1 MVNLKKNFAYQIAYQ
16 ILTIIFPL
24 ITSPYLSRVLGPEG
38 LGEYSYTYSIAY
50 YFSLFIL
57 LGVNNYGTREIAKV
71 KDNTKE
77 RTAVFWSI
85 YYVQFGAGIIIV
97 TLYILTQMIF
107 RQDSTLASVQ
117 LLYVLSAVLDIN
129 WLFFGLERFKVTVTR
144 NCIVKIITVLAIF
157 IFVQNNGDTT
167 IYAVIMAL
175 GFLLSQLA
183 LWPFVKSVIVFK
195 KIDRS
200 TIVANIK
207 PLLVLFVP
215 VIAVSLFKY
224 MDKIMLGAM
233 YSKREL
239 GLYDNTEKIMSIPTS
254 VITAVGTVMLP
265 RISYLIDKTDSESKI
280 MKYINLSMSG
290 SLMVGS
296 ALAFGMAAIA
306 DNFSIWFWGEEF
318 ACCGNLIKAIS
329 ITVIFLSWANVIRTQ
344 YLIPYDKNSVFVRA
358 TIYGATIN
366 IIINTLLIKKYGAM
380 GTVIGTV
387 AAEFVVA
394 FYQTIKCK
402 KELPVLN
409 YFIQC
414 IPYIS
419 AGIVMYIT
427 ITCVSFFDLANFPM
441 LILQIVCGGFVYICL
456 ILIYIV
462 YFKKITLKEIIKFVR
477 R

>member
-71 KDNTKE
+71 KDNKSE
-77 RTAVFWSI
+77 RTVVFWSI
-85 YYVQFGAGIIIV
+85 YYVQFIAGIIIV

-107 RQDSTLASVQ
+107 RQDSALASIQ

-144 NCIVKIITVLAIF
+144 NCIVKIITVLSIF
-157 IFVQNNGDTT
+157 IFVHDNGDTT
-167 IYAVIMAL
+167 AYAVIMAL
-175 GFLLSQLA
+175 GFLLSQLV
-183 LWPFVKSVIVFK
+183 LWPFAKSEIVFK
-195 KIDRS
+195 KIERA

-233 YSKREL
+233 YSKSEL

-265 RISYLIDKTDSESKI
+265 RISYLLDKTDSESKI
-280 MKYINLSMSG
+280 MKYIKLSMSG
-290 SLMVGS
+290 SLMVAS
-296 ALAFGMAAIA
+296 ALSFGTAAIA

-318 ACCGNLIKAIS
+318 ASCGNLIKAIS

-344 YLIPYDKNSVFVRA
+344 YLIPYGKNSIFVKA

-366 IIINTLLIKKYGAM
+366 IIINILLIKKYGAM

-387 AAEFVVA
+387 VAEFVVA
-394 FYQTIKCK
+394 FYQTIKCRK
-402 KELPVLN
+402 DLPVWN

-427 ITCVSFFDLANFPM
+427 ITCVSLFNLASLPM
-441 LILQIVCGGFVYICL
+441 LILQMVCGGLVYICL

-462 YFKKITLKEIIKFVR
+462 GFKKITVKEIIKFVKG
-477 R
+477 